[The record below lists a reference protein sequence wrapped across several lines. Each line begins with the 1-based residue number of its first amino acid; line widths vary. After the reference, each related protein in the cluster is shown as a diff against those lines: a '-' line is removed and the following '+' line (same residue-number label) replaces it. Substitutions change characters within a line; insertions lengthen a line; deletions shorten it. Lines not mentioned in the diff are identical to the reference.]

1 MKKLVLLLGLI
12 SLSVLSY
19 GGITKHLEDAVSRQV
34 AAAQQ
39 EHSLYTVISTQLQQ
53 YYGRP
58 HFEDKARKT
67 GWYRV
72 QQFLDFVQANE
83 AALANSRF
91 HYFYVDAKTFIPKDY
106 NYKVGDFVAL
116 NWAEQPDYLV
126 QGFWSYLGAR
136 YLAQLYPAQL
146 NFSSFAIMGTSDHI
160 DTGTLMG
167 AMVVNTQEK
176 LALPEAINAGIHE
189 GTHMLPSFSGNH
201 SGDTLNEL
209 ATFYSEYNFSLPVK
223 KEDASSFATGTRDVR
238 RIYALRPELPIYRE
252 YNFFI
257 TGLILNPQLT
267 PSNVLMLQDGDFNAS
282 LSLWEMVISLAAA
295 RNNRFMRRHLP
306 EHADNSSHFLSVPK
320 ENLTETAAEFG
331 FTPKDVDGWLAS
343 PASIIDLG
351 DGIWPGSAVSPK
363 ESVILQKVQDKFYFI
378 GDLQRVGAA
387 EFMKLNFGP
396 FANEPKLAVFYQKVF
411 ALLPEALK
419 QTMAQRFPVVIEEH
433 YTASYARELA
443 VPYEAAWNKAIV
455 QALQETA
462 PHKYPFPDG
471 YL

>member
-1 MKKLVLLLGLI
+1 MKKLVVLLGVI

-53 YYGRP
+53 YYGRKN
-58 HFEDKARKT
+58 FEDKAHKT

-106 NYKVGDFVAL
+106 NYKVSDFVAL

-126 QGFWSYLGAR
+126 QGFWSYLGVR

-146 NFSSFAIMGTSDHI
+146 NFSTFAMMGTSEHM

-189 GTHMLPSFSGNH
+189 GTHMLPGFSGNH
-201 SGDTLNEL
+201 SGEMLNEL

-238 RIYALRPELPIYRE
+238 RIHALRPELPIYRE
-252 YNFFI
+252 YNLFI

-267 PSNVLMLQDGDFNAS
+267 PAEVLTLKDGDFNAS

-295 RNNRFMRRHLP
+295 RNNRFMHHLP
-306 EHADNSSHFLSVPK
+306 DHASNSSHFLPVTK
-320 ENLTETAAEFG
+320 DKLVETAAEFG
-331 FTPKDVDGWLAS
+331 FTPQDVQAWLVS
-343 PASIIDLG
+343 PALIIDLG
-351 DGIWPGSAVSPK
+351 DGIWPGSPVSPK
-363 ESVILQKVQDKFYFI
+363 ESVVLQKVQDKFYFV
-378 GDLQRVGAA
+378 GNLQRVSEA

-396 FANEPKLAVFYQKVF
+396 FANEPKLAAFYQKVF

-419 QTMAQRFPVVIEEH
+419 QTMAQRFPVIIEEH
-433 YTASYARELA
+433 YTATYARELA

-455 QALQETA
+455 QALQEVA
-462 PHKYPFPDG
+462 PHHFSLPDG